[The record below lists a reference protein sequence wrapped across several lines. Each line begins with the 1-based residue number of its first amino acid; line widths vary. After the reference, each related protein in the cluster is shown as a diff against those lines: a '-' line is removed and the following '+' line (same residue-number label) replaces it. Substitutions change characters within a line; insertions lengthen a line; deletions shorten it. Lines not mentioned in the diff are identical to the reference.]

1 MKYLIAAVLVC
12 LAGCRHEKARELSVD
27 EAIGWKKPYAIY
39 LGQNVSEV
47 LKSFG
52 IPDAERT
59 ARNYSYL
66 EFKIKE
72 TGSTVGFSFLKDKP
86 VVRNIYISSDKNEPL
101 DINQVLVKAE
111 MFSFYS
117 GKYADST
124 EKYFNAQDTDGNVLQ
139 FTINQSSLTFRRL
152 IVGKED
158 FGIPGLCRLSD

>member
-1 MKYLIAAVLVC
+1 
-12 LAGCRHEKARELSVD
+12 
-27 EAIGWKKPYAIY
+27 
-39 LGQNVSEV
+39 
-47 LKSFG
+47 
-52 IPDAERT
+52 
-59 ARNYSYL
+59 
-66 EFKIKE
+66 
-72 TGSTVGFSFLKDKP
+72 
-86 VVRNIYISSDKNEPL
+86 
-101 DINQVLVKAE
+101 